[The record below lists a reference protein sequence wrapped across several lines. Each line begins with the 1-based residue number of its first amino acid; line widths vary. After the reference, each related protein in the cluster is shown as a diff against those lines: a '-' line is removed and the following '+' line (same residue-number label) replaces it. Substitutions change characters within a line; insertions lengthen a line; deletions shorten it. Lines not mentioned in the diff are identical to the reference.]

1 MLVAVLALAACT
13 DGALPGAG
21 GGNGDGGTDGGQS
34 TEDAEAVA
42 AAVCELTDIEV
53 AAAVGFSV
61 TAAGPPGGT
70 KSGTATTCAFNGD
83 GQQVQ
88 ISGSTFPGGAAAVEL
103 KKQQLELGLGAAS
116 QEVDGYGDRAFLL
129 DFQVGMALLIFEG
142 RVQYQLLIGGVQGDN
157 GPRRQ
162 GLDALARLILD

>member
-1 MLVAVLALAACT
+1 MLAGLLCTAACT
-13 DGALPGAG
+13 DAVLPGSG
-21 GGNGDGGTDGGQS
+21 GGGGANGGGTG
-34 TEDAEAVA
+34 EDAEAVA
-42 AAVCELTDIEV
+42 AAVCQVTAIEV

-61 TAAGPPGGT
+61 TAAGPEGGT

-88 ISGSTFPGGAAAVEL
+88 ISGSTFPGGDAAVEL

-129 DFQVGMALLIFEG
+129 DFEVGVALLIFEG
-142 RVQYQLLIGGVQGDN
+142 TVQYQLLIGGIQGD
-157 GPRRQ
+157 Q
-162 GLDALARLILD
+162 GTRVQAIDSLARLILDR